1 GAGSWLGS
9 EPPRLPPVRAP
20 GAPLLWKA
28 PPLLPSSFL
37 CQSSTAFSSP
47 PIPLFVSTATLGA
60 VFGATTCLTAELRD
74 APDDPL
80 NYFIG
85 GCVSGAV
92 LGARAHSF
100 ATGSTA
106 CAGFG
111 ILAAL
116 FKISKKEGW
125 NLLGPP
131 KL

>member
-1 GAGSWLGS
+1 MLY
-9 EPPRLPPVRAP
+9 PPDTALQSFQ
-20 GAPLLWKA
+20 KA
-28 PPLLPSSFL
+28 ASA
-37 CQSSTAFSSP
+37 T
-47 PIPLFVSTATLGA
+47 VTMATLGA